1 MQTGMINVTGVNHSG
16 NSSTDNFFGW
26 ERRQT
31 LKGQL
36 VEQVNQ
42 IYVVEKD
49 FGRT

>member
-1 MQTGMINVTGVNHSG
+1 MQTGMINVTEVNHSG

-26 ERRQT
+26 EGWQT

-36 VEQVNQ
+36 VKQVNQ
-42 IYVVEKD
+42 IYVAEKN